1 MNQQNGKPPM
11 ARPIGGEALFTV
23 HYKGSTLQ
31 MLIHGKPIAA
41 AQALTGEAYEALFDH
56 VKAAILALAKR
67 SGSSGVSATT
77 AGPSTRNLAAIPAPA
92 RLRELLRALAVLDMI
107 LVPDWESRG
116 YSFDAAWGEHQLAS
130 FRDGSGDWFLVWFP
144 GPDSAVIKGFGHES
158 PMTPFK
164 RPNDEPWPGLFDGLP
179 PELAEVRDMKEFP
192 PEEVTYCLW
201 HPEGGRWTMGPVQLP
216 AGEAEPDGS
225 GEHLELL
232 DDKPESYVAMAKDGY
247 EVNPSLAA
255 VRRVYAGEPLS
266 WEIVSRL
273 DAKADLPRVV
283 KDAGE
288 MGYPVAKTLLARAE
302 GGDTKVKGK
311 AKTPDAVKKTKN
323 RKGNP

>member
-1 MNQQNGKPPM
+1 MSDQKSKPATPLE
-11 ARPIGGEALFTV
+11 IGGEARFMV
-23 HYKGSTLQ
+23 HCKGPLLE
-31 MLIHGKPIAA
+31 MLIRDRPIAS
-41 AQALTGEAYEALFDH
+41 AQMVTGEEYDELFDQ

-67 SGSSGVSATT
+67 SGSSAVSATT

-116 YSFDAAWGEHQLAS
+116 YSFDAAWGAHQLAS

-144 GPDSAVIKGFGHES
+144 GPNSAVIKGFGHES

-164 RPNDEPWPGLFDGLP
+164 RPNDEPWPGLFEGLP

-201 HPEGGRWTMGPVQLP
+201 HPEGGKWTMGPVQFP
-216 AGEAEPDGS
+216 VGETEPDGS
-225 GEHLELL
+225 GGHLELL
-232 DDKPESYVAMAKDGY
+232 DDKPESYVAMAKHAY
-247 EVNPSLAA
+247 EVNPGLAA

-283 KDAGE
+283 KEAGE
-288 MGYPVAKTLLARAE
+288 MGYPVAKALLARAG
-302 GGDTKVKGK
+302 GGDTPPKGK
-311 AKTPDAVKKTKN
+311 AKTPAAGPKKKKTT
-323 RKGNP
+323 RRR